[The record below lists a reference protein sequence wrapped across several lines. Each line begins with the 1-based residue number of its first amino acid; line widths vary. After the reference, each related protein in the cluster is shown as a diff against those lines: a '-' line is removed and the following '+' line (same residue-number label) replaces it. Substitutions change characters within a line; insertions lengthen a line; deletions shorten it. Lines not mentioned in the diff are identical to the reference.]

1 MLGTR
6 MRLAATLAFAASLAV
21 VPLQA
26 KAQDLRWNMQNSFG
40 NSFWP
45 YGQSAVRFVERVREM
60 SGGRFDISFQDPPD
74 PDAFDAVSAG
84 RIDALWS
91 FSGFN
96 DDELGNA
103 VYFFGGAP
111 FGPGIGEF
119 RAWMRHGGGQELRE
133 ALYNA
138 HGVTAIDSFCVG
150 PESSGWF
157 RTEIVS
163 LDQLRGLKMR
173 IFGIGARVWQKMGV
187 SIVELAGS
195 QIVQA
200 LERGEID
207 AADFAMPAVD
217 INFGFHRVAK
227 YNYYPGWHQPF
238 TCGELLMHKASYDA
252 LPDAYKAII
261 RAAAAEQGSATY
273 AETEGENFAAMRKL
287 RDDHGVNILRWPDEA
302 LKRFEAAW
310 IEVVAEESAADPE
323 FKKVAERYFAFR
335 DRYRIWGDA
344 QSLQRTY
351 QEDPVSSSPHTLP
364 LFLSADDPG
373 KRQGFVRII
382 NRSDRNGIV
391 DIIAID
397 DTGRPFGPV
406 SLPLASMQTRHFNSG
421 DLEGGEPTKGL
432 SRGVG
437 DGSGDWRLKLSTTLD
452 IEALAYIRTDD
463 GFLTS
468 IHEVAVEAG
477 HGSMRYHVPF
487 FNPAKNMDQQ
497 SRLRL
502 INPGDSTASVVV
514 TGRDDAGDAPRGGHV
529 SLVLDP
535 GAAVT
540 LTAQQLEQGG
550 EDFIGSFGAGHGKW
564 QLTVSAN
571 RPVDV
576 MSLLLSPTGH
586 LTNLSQ

>member
-1 MLGTR
+1 MRRSHRLNESRTIGTR
-6 MRLAATLAFAASLAV
+6 RYDVKNNVTQPSASPGCVTRSAAYAFFMLL
-21 VPLQA
+21 PI
-26 KAQDLRWNMQNSFG
+26 G
-40 NSFWP
+40 
-45 YGQSAVRFVERVREM
+45 RE
-60 SGGRFDISFQDPPD
+60 Q
-74 PDAFDAVSAG
+74 
-84 RIDALWS
+84 LL
-91 FSGFN
+91 SGFN

-195 QIVQA
+195 QIIQA
-200 LERGEID
+200 FERGEID

-261 RAAAAEQGSATY
+261 KAAAVEQGSATY

-287 RDDHGVNILRWPDEA
+287 RDDHGVNILRWSDEA

-323 FKKVAERYFAFR
+323 FKKVADRYFAFR

-344 QSLQRTY
+344 QSLERTY
-351 QEDPVSSSPHTLP
+351 QEDPASSSPRTLP

-373 KRQGFVRII
+373 KRQGFVRIHQPL
-382 NRSDRNGIV
+382 RSQRHRGHHRHRRYRPVIRSRLLAAGPDADEAFQLRGPGRREAFERAV
-391 DIIAID
+391 AWHRGRRRRLA
-397 DTGRPFGPV
+397 TGV
-406 SLPLASMQTRHFNSG
+406 EYDSG
-421 DLEGGEPTKGL
+421 HQ
-432 SRGVG
+432 
-437 DGSGDWRLKLSTTLD
+437 GSGVYPNR
-452 IEALAYIRTDD
+452 
-463 GFLTS
+463 G
-468 IHEVAVEAG
+468 
-477 HGSMRYHVPF
+477 PF
-487 FNPAKNMDQQ
+487 PHQH
-497 SRLRL
+497 S
-502 INPGDSTASVVV
+502 
-514 TGRDDAGDAPRGGHV
+514 
-529 SLVLDP
+529 
-535 GAAVT
+535 
-540 LTAQQLEQGG
+540 
-550 EDFIGSFGAGHGKW
+550 
-564 QLTVSAN
+564 
-571 RPVDV
+571 
-576 MSLLLSPTGH
+576 
-586 LTNLSQ
+586 